1 MLIKKAGWVISLF
14 LLFYLIGQNVLQAIQ
29 PTTEKDD
36 VFLRILAAAYQAS
49 CSNAEWLHDYYL
61 SDAEIIH
68 DGRQLTLD
76 ETIKEL
82 KQSIAPLSGLT
93 CVYQPKVRASR
104 TDDRF
109 AYLVVRE
116 TLILE
121 AHETGKKEIQQI
133 CTYVFS
139 RTGSRW
145 MIAHDHCSTIPGLVT

>member
-1 MLIKKAGWVISLF
+1 MLIKKAGLGILVS
-14 LLFYLIGQNVLQAIQ
+14 LLFSMVGQNDLHAIRLSA
-29 PTTEKDD
+29 EKEDI
-36 VFLRILAAAYQAS
+36 FLKILAAAYQAS
-49 CSNAEWLHDYYL
+49 CSNAELLHDYYL

-104 TDDRF
+104 IDERL

-133 CTYVFS
+133 CTYVFL

-145 MIAHDHCSTIPGLVT
+145 MIAHDHCSSIPGLIT